1 MKEEEK
7 KCTRIRERKG
17 KGRARG
23 VCCAGTG
30 LRGGGKEQYPG
41 ELGIEGLSNENSW
54 MDGCKSAEL
63 RLSRISLGAPR
74 RSSRFIGGGNTNN
87 RWGFPAVAEVNRR
100 G

>member
-41 ELGIEGLSNENSW
+41 ELGIEGLSVRTGIEAHLNAESDPMKTVGW
-54 MDGCKSAEL
+54 MAAKA
-63 RLSRISLGAPR
+63 LS
-74 RSSRFIGGGNTNN
+74 
-87 RWGFPAVAEVNRR
+87 
-100 G
+100 